1 MSKRTFFLEMNDED
15 LGSVCLTP
23 EAEDDE
29 KDYRKECEEGEVMKP
44 LMSGSG
50 VERSRVRLPIR
61 VGHTSHPMM
70 DLAFSRLGASSGNR
84 VIAWDIM
91 LHE

>member
-29 KDYRKECEEGEVMKP
+29 KDYRKQCEEGEVTEP
-44 LMSGSG
+44 LMSG
-50 VERSRVRLPIR
+50 VVLRV
-61 VGHTSHPMM
+61 
-70 DLAFSRLGASSGNR
+70 
-84 VIAWDIM
+84 
-91 LHE
+91 